1 MLSPGL
7 RKASGA
13 YAHTYMQVK
22 HLYTSNKISKS
33 LKNNKI
39 RQKLNNDHSL
49 TDLAAFQVLTH
60 AYG

>member
-13 YAHTYMQVK
+13 CAPQVK